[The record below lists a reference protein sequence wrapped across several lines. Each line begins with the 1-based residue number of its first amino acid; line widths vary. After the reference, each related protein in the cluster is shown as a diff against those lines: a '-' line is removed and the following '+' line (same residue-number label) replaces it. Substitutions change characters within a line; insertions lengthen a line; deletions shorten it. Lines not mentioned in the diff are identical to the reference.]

1 VFGRKQGRGLG
12 AKPAHP
18 TRRRLSR
25 LTEDSYFRGAPV
37 GIGAVALATLGLVL
51 VAAAV
56 SAVIALV
63 Y

>member
-1 VFGRKQGRGLG
+1 
-12 AKPAHP
+12 
-18 TRRRLSR
+18 
-25 LTEDSYFRGAPV
+25 V